1 MKSTIY
7 PIRLTRQD
15 RLLFKNA
22 AQAEGLSIAE
32 FLRRAGREKAA
43 PIQRQPASLRYLDEF
58 STPAEALENPK
69 EWIQKKIR
77 ERHRG

>member
-7 PIRLTRQD
+7 PVRLTRQD

-22 AQAEGLSIAE
+22 ARSEGLSIAE

-43 PIQRQPASLRYLDEF
+43 PVKRQPASLRYLDEF

-69 EWIQKKIR
+69 EWIRKKIR
-77 ERHRG
+77 AGHC